1 MSDKMIVSL
10 AMDLALSHCGLSS
23 PARFIILK
31 VKLKDLEDLQLK
43 VNVARQLRLAA
54 IPADLLYFTL
64 IARYSCLLART
75 TRSRETHRSSD

>member
-43 VNVARQLRLAA
+43 VNVARRLRLAA
-54 IPADLLYFTL
+54 IPQ
-64 IARYSCLLART
+64 IYSILP
-75 TRSRETHRSSD
+75 